1 MTRPLGQGLEYQ
13 MWKGDSAKMLKIG
26 EFSKLSHLTVKALRF
41 YEKEGLLKPASVDE
55 WNSYRF
61 YETSQ
66 LETAA
71 KIKSY
76 RQLGLSIEEI
86 KAVFA
91 GMDVKEILQEKISAL
106 TEEKHLIESRL
117 SIINSIMEDKEMK
130 YQVTEKVIPEEIV
143 YTAETTLKNYSDIMQ
158 WIPSVGQECL
168 ELNPGMKCSEPPYEF
183 CEYLDGEYKETDI
196 RIRHNEAVTAFG
208 KENEHIRFKV
218 LPGTKVLSIYH
229 KGSYAAIGE
238 AYSFL
243 VKYAEQNGYTAAGLA
258 RECYIDGIWNKESE
272 EDWLTEIQLPIE

>member
-1 MTRPLGQGLEYQ
+1 
-13 MWKGDSAKMLKIG
+13 MLKIS

-41 YEKEGLLKPASVDE
+41 YEKEGLLRPASIDE
-55 WNSYRF
+55 WNNYRF

-71 KIKSY
+71 RIKSY
-76 RQLGLSIEEI
+76 RQLDLSIEEI

-91 GMDVKEILQEKISAL
+91 GGDVKKILQEKSRSL
-106 TEEKHLIESRL
+106 SKEKHLIESRL
-117 SIINSIMEDKEMK
+117 SIINSILEDKEMK
-130 YQVTEKVIPEEIV
+130 YQVTEKVIPEKIV
-143 YTAETTLKNYSDIMQ
+143 YTAETVLKSYSDCMQ

-168 ELNPGMKCSEPPYEF
+168 KLNPGMKCAEPPYEF

-208 KENEHIRFKV
+208 KENELIRFKT
-218 LPGTKVLSIYH
+218 LPEAKVLSIYH
-229 KGSYAAIGE
+229 KGAYDKIGE
-238 AYSFL
+238 AYAFL
-243 VKYAEQNGYTAAGLA
+243 MKYAEQNRYKAAGLI

-272 EDWLTEIQLPIE
+272 EDWLTEIQLPVE